1 MRKAD
6 IIEAL
11 VTAVEETIFKEWRH
25 EGCIEGFGTEYANF
39 DIDGTEY
46 VLNLQEVKNG
56 EHWSEKVVNGR

>member
-1 MRKAD
+1 M
-6 IIEAL
+6 
-11 VTAVEETIFKEWRH
+11 TAVEETIFKEWRH

-46 VLNLQEVKNG
+46 VLNLQEVKNE